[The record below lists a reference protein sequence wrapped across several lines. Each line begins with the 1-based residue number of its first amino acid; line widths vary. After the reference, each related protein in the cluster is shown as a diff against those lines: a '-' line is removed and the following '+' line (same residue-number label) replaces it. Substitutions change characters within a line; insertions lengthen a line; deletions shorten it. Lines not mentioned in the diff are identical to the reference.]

1 MSLTQ
6 AARLTLP
13 VALAAN
19 GRQEAKK
26 PVSPNG
32 CALAVSGTETENR
45 IDKNNSPAIPNR
57 KEKDCFLFIIYIC
70 IGTTIYLCIISQN
83 PLSYQP
89 KWRLATYDIRL
100 EKMLRGPKWIFFS
113 GCWELN
119 PVYVLPKHAYY
130 QYTTPR

>member
-1 MSLTQ
+1 MSLMQ
-6 AARLTLP
+6 VARPAPPGL
-13 VALAAN
+13 
-19 GRQEAKK
+19 QEAKK
-26 PVSPNG
+26 PVSPNP
-32 CALAVSGTETENR
+32 CAPAVRGVEKENR
-45 IDKNNSPAIPNR
+45 IDKNNSRATPNLGWLS
-57 KEKDCFLFIIYIC
+57 DFLFVIYLC
-70 IGTTIYLCIISQN
+70 IGTTIYSYIISQN